1 MKRNL
6 RSCPTTVLAIGLL
19 VLVGLAPR
27 VMAQA
32 NIVGQW
38 STLPYT
44 MPINPI
50 HVALLHTGEVLVV
63 AGSGNSTLTKEF
75 QAATWN
81 PASGT
86 ITTQTVGWDM
96 FCNGMVVLPDGRPFI
111 DGGTTQY
118 NPFKGAAN
126 VSVFDPGTD
135 TFTNLPSMASGRWYP
150 TVTTLA
156 DGTVMTFSGLDGTGL
171 VTDSN
176 VEIFTPSTGNWSS
189 QYAAGWTPALYP
201 RMHVLPSGNVFYS
214 GPTTKSRYYY
224 PSTHKWSS
232 VVATTNYAN
241 TRTYGSSVLFPL
253 TPANNY
259 KPVVMIFGGGQPTAT
274 ATTEII
280 DLSQPTPVWQW
291 GPNMSQAR
299 VEMNA
304 VLLPSGKILALGGSV
319 TDENA
324 STASLNADLFDPAS
338 STFSSAGANAYARL
352 YHSVGL
358 LLPDATVWVA
368 GGNPQRG
375 TYESHMEIY
384 QPAYLFTTDGNGH
397 PILAPR
403 PTISSAPAAV
413 GYGGIFTV
421 QTPDAADISSVVL
434 IKAGSVTHSFDMDQR
449 LVGLSYTAGAGGL
462 TVTGPPNA
470 NVATPGYY
478 LLFIL
483 NSAGVPSIA
492 SFVQVTSGPDFSVTA
507 SPPVQ
512 GITLGASPTYNVQ
525 VVPSGGFAGTTTL
538 GVTGVPSGAGAS
550 FSNNQITGSGSSTLT
565 INTSQLPPPKYPAT
579 YPLTVSGTSGSLM
592 RTSPITLIVN
602 SPGDFSLSASP
613 TTLTVTRGGASGQSI
628 ITLAGSEGFVGTVN
642 FTISGLPGPNVTA
655 TFNPTSVTG
664 SGTTTLSVQAT
675 AVAQKGTYKL
685 TITGTSGTISHT
697 TTVTV
702 TIQ

>member
-6 RSCPTTVLAIGLL
+6 RSYPTTVLAIGLL

-44 MPINPI
+44 MTINPI

-135 TFTNLPSMASGRWYP
+135 TFTNLPSMARGRWYP

-171 VTDSN
+171 ATDSN
-176 VEIFTPSTGNWSS
+176 VEIFTPSTGSWSS

-232 VVATTNYAN
+232 VEATTNYAN

-280 DLSQPTPVWQW
+280 DLSLATPVWQW
-291 GPNMSQAR
+291 GPNMSEAR

-352 YHSVGL
+352 YHSVAL

-384 QPAYLFTTDGNGH
+384 QPAYLFTTDANGH

-403 PTISSAPAAV
+403 PTISSAPATV
-413 GYGGIFTV
+413 GYAGTFTV
-421 QTPDAADISSVVL
+421 QTPDATNISSVVL

-449 LVGLSYTAGAGGL
+449 LVGLSYTVGAGSL

-470 NVATPGYY
+470 NIATPGYY
-478 LLFIL
+478 LLFIV
-483 NSAGVPSIA
+483 NSTGVPSIA

-538 GVTGVPSGAGAS
+538 SLTGLPNGATDS
-550 FSNNQITGSGSSTLT
+550 FSPTQITGSGSSTLT
-565 INTSQLPPPKYPAT
+565 IDTAQLPPPNYPAT
-579 YPLTVSGTSGSLM
+579 YPLTVGGTSGSLS
-592 RTSPITLIVN
+592 RTSPITLVVN

-613 TTLTVTRGGASGQSI
+613 ATLTVTRGGSSAKST
-628 ITLAGSEGFVGTVN
+628 ITLAGSGGFVGTTN
-642 FTISGLPGPNVTA
+642 FTVSGLPGPNVTA
-655 TFNPTSVTG
+655 TFNPTSVVG
-664 SGTTTLSVQAT
+664 SGVTTLSVQAT

-702 TIQ
+702 TVQ